1 MSAPQIRKLIEAIEE
16 IHEGDVDRSAW
27 RPLTRDPNR
36 ELPLRDE
43 SKPWGLSNPRILKV
57 VVKDNHVQSAK
68 TGNPDKD
75 RFSGEMFHAITG
87 AVAYGFSINT
97 LENERLHANRKG
109 YDFEIVDEE

>member
-1 MSAPQIRKLIEAIEE
+1 MSATQIRKLIEAIEE

-27 RPLTRDPNR
+27 RPVTRDPMR

-43 SKPWGLSNPRILKV
+43 SKPWDLDNPRILKV
-57 VVKDNHVQSAK
+57 VVKDNYVQSAT
-68 TGNPDKD
+68 TGDPDKD
-75 RFSGEMFHAITG
+75 RYSGEMFVAVTG
-87 AVAYGFSINT
+87 TPSIGFSIET